1 MGANT
6 QEYNKSL
13 VDRLEEEHE
22 KSYLGKKYQT
32 LGQKMGPVGM
42 IGSALAP
49 AIGGMA
55 GTTLNN
61 MGNLDL
67 GSAATI
73 GGSAIGALAAPI
85 MYRSMQKQNISNIK
99 SMQSRNDDL
108 KNGQALSSS
117 QTTDSVLNA
126 GKSIK
131 NTAMGGMAAT
141 YGINALTGGGLNPA
155 TMFALGKGSA
165 AFGNIGSAGFM
176 AANQLAGAHYL
187 NPIMGEGHTHMS
199 ALLGKGVSGVGST
212 LTHYGMTGA
221 GTSLTN
227 AGTSLHNAT
236 GMAGLI
242 PGMMAYMLATA
253 GGSKLTKSIKSM
265 ATDKDTKKYHY
276 RVSDLGNPASKERNV
291 EKYDTMK
298 TVSAQIN
305 LLTVTGQ
312 LTPYESLSLGYF
324 QSIDKH
330 VLFLNAIYD
339 LLSDDEKNK
348 IDDHEN
354 LYSTHNGI
362 GDLVGQF
369 DGDKLLKSS
378 KNSYMNSQTENY
390 AERTGT
396 RATEIFDNIKKGTHN
411 LSTDITALTDVLN
424 PIKALTGG
432 LLGTSSTKDVKA
444 LYKTEDDYKKD
455 DSINESASDLNIP
468 SNVMQLAEMDIT
480 RVMKL
485 SDTVEGKQLAV
496 QAFNASL
503 TQSLLQLQLDDR
515 KTEDGKGFFNRTQRH
530 LDEKGHTSWFDK
542 LKDAGSN
549 AIGAIPILNVL
560 SGMRAILKG
569 RESRKKY
576 QNEADGASFVDSA
589 SLMESSK
596 SKKDDFISY
605 QFPKLFLDN
614 LSLDDERNKILKV
627 LLTGDEERNK
637 ILKSLLKLN
646 DPDKK
651 NTKKDKK
658 DRKELY
664 GANKYDKKIK
674 KSSYGVYDTITQTV
688 GSANDA
694 RRSIVGE
701 FHDKSKKLHELY
713 KNAIEKDPKNKKHYK
728 EQLAAEITELKE
740 NAKTKTEQT
749 TSNLGSVG
757 SNQEKQKDKKYKS
770 LMLKAF
776 EAIAKEHTKKIK
788 PESNAIDQTKGVVK
802 KGAIK
807 AGSLLKDAFKG
818 LGGGLLGLLTG
829 GLTNDLGRRG
839 LIRGALT
846 STLSWAMQ
854 HKKTSALIAAAGIG
868 YLAYEASDTV
878 KKSIDKFTSYFS
890 GTATDKKGKKKLS
903 TLQYA
908 GQIMG
913 LVGDALILY
922 APTPMGRGIGAILA
936 LAGYGMAANWK
947 KIMQNM
953 VTKHPEIEGMM
964 SQFIS
969 IKTLKSW
976 GISPKQLEAKKIQD
990 IEKAGK
996 QKMVHIIF
1004 DATRTDEIFKNK
1016 IFKNGDINIDKLEK
1030 QLHLMKNI
1038 PERERLEKLV
1048 KKLDIYKDGKIDEKD
1063 RKGHEKEFTEIQNKI
1078 LKTFQIHHDNMLL
1091 AYERIMHLNTA
1102 TAAEKASAAKEFAAG
1117 IQKFNMTVEKLN
1129 KHIDSNKHHITAIA
1143 NKDSHWYDKFF

>member
-108 KNGQALSSS
+108 KNGQTLSSS

-155 TMFALGKGSA
+155 AMFALGKGSA

-199 ALLGKGVSGVGST
+199 ALLGKGISGVGST
-212 LTHYGMTGA
+212 LNHFGMTGT
-221 GTSLTN
+221 GTSLVN
-227 AGTSLHNAT
+227 AGTGLSNAT

-276 RVSDLGNPASKERNV
+276 KVSDLGNPASKERDV

-348 IDDHEN
+348 KDDHEN
-354 LYSTHNGI
+354 LYSTHNEI
-362 GDLVGQF
+362 GDLIGQY

-378 KNSYMNSQTENY
+378 KNSYMNSQPENY
-390 AERTGT
+390 FERTGT
-396 RATEIFDNIKKGTHN
+396 RATEIFDNLKKSTHN
-411 LSTDITALTDVLN
+411 LSTDISAFADVLN
-424 PIKALTGG
+424 PIKILTGG

-444 LYKTEDDYKKD
+444 LYKTEDDYKKA

-468 SNVMQLAEMDIT
+468 SNIMQLAEMDIT

-503 TQSLLQLQLDDR
+503 TQSLLQLQLDNR

-549 AIGAIPILNVL
+549 AIGAIPLLNVV
-560 SGMRAILKG
+560 SGVRAILKG
-569 RESRKKY
+569 RESRNKY
-576 QNEADGASFVDSA
+576 QDEANEASFVDSA

-596 SKKDDFISY
+596 SKKDDFMSY

-646 DPDKK
+646 DPDEI
-651 NTKKDKK
+651 NTKNNKK

-664 GANKYDKKIK
+664 GANTYDKKIK
-674 KSSYGVYDTITQTV
+674 KSLYGVYDTIKHTI

-701 FHDKSKKLHELY
+701 FHDKSEKIHNLY
-713 KNAIEKDPKNKKHYK
+713 KNAIEKDPKNKKHYE

-757 SNQEKQKDKKYKS
+757 SNQEKEKDKRYKS

-776 EAIAKEHTKKIK
+776 EAIAKEHNEKIK
-788 PESNAIDQTKGVVK
+788 PENNAIDQTKGVVK
-802 KGAIK
+802 KTTIK

-818 LGGGLLGLLTG
+818 LGKLGDGLLGLLTG
-829 GLTNDLGRRG
+829 GFTNDLSRRG

-890 GTATDKKGKKKLS
+890 GTVTDKKGKKKLS
-903 TLQYA
+903 ALQYT

-913 LVGDALILY
+913 LVGDALMMY
-922 APTPMGRGIGAILA
+922 APTPIGKGVGAIIA

-947 KIMQNM
+947 KIMQDM
-953 VTKHPEIEGMM
+953 AIKHPEIESLM
-964 SQFIS
+964 SHFIS
-969 IKTLKSW
+969 DKTLKSW
-976 GISPKQLEAKKIQD
+976 GISPKQLEIKREKI
-990 IEKAGK
+990 A
-996 QKMVHIIF
+996 
-1004 DATRTDEIFKNK
+1004 
-1016 IFKNGDINIDKLEK
+1016 EK
-1030 QLHLMKNI
+1030 QAQVAATKDFYAKHQTFTNSNVKQLEAKLDVIKDVK
-1038 PERERLEKLV
+1038 EKDRLKKLVEKL
-1048 KKLDIYKDGKIDEKD
+1048 DNNKDGKIDEKD
-1063 RKGHEKEFTEIQNKI
+1063 RKGHEKEFLKIQQEIRKDMTEHSK
-1078 LKTFQIHHDNMLL
+1078 KLL
-1091 AYERIMHLNTA
+1091 ESYEAVAQLSTA
-1102 TAAEKASAAKEFAAG
+1102 TIAEKRKAAAEFVAG
-1117 IQKFNMTVEKLN
+1117 TKNFNLVVEKLN
-1129 KHIDSNKHHITAIA
+1129 DQIDSTKVNLTAISK
-1143 NKDSHWYDKFF
+1143 KDSLGSWGLTK